1 MTQAQSG
8 IYALGLSIL
17 LSVIGF
23 QGSLILQPYIIQRHY
38 HSWLV
43 AAIAPFALTRDFVRR
58 FDFAHLATGRVLLL
72 DCTAAIIQLSLLAW
86 LGASSHMSAT
96 GA

>member
-1 MTQAQSG
+1 MM
-8 IYALGLSIL
+8 SIL
-17 LSVIGF
+17 FSGVTV
-23 QGSLILQPYIIQRHY
+23 LILACAAMALTWRASPEMITMT
-38 HSWLV
+38 WLV

-86 LGASSHMSAT
+86 LGLPLDQRKPQS
-96 GA
+96 G